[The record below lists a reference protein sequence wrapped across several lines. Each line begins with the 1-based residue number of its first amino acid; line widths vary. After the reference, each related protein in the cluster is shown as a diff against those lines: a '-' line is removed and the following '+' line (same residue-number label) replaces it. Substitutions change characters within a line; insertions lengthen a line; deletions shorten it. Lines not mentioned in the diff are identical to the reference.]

1 MVRQIPPRPGWLQL
15 THGPLHET
23 LQQTPSVQK
32 PDLHSLSFVQTA
44 LFGFGP
50 QLPFTHR
57 TFGAQSEFDVQTM
70 AHLFVAGSQLN
81 GAQTVAGPA
90 LQWPSPSQT
99 LMSLTEA
106 PSHMPGWHSVPVGC
120 LRHFPWPSQVPSRPQ
135 LDAGDA
141 AQSLARP
148 LSPFATKE
156 HVPGAFGPLQVL
168 HVSVQALL
176 QQTPST
182 QKLL

>member
-1 MVRQIPPRPGWLQL
+1 MGQQLPPRPGWLQL
-15 THGPLHET
+15 TQGPLHET
-23 LQQTPSVQK
+23 AQQTPSVQK

-57 TFGAQSEFDVQTM
+57 VLGAQSVFDVHMM

-99 LMSLTEA
+99 LMSLTDA
-106 PSHMPGWHSVPVGC
+106 PSHMPGWHTVPVGC
-120 LRHFPWPSQVPSRPQ
+120 LWQCPWPSHVPSRPHV
-135 LDAGDA
+135 DA
-141 AQSLARP
+141 AEVAQSAARP
-148 LSPFATKE
+148 AAPFATKE
-156 HVPGAFGPLQVL
+156 QVPGAFGLLQVL
-168 HVSVQALL
+168 QVSVQALL

-182 QKLL
+182 QKPF